1 MRYRDAGV
9 DLDKHR
15 EMHRIAS
22 GVLGGSRGAYAN
34 WVVLDGREV
43 TLHVDGVGTKTLV
56 LERLG
61 RLHVAGWDCVVMNT
75 NDVACDGFRPVAL
88 VDYIALP
95 RSDERL
101 FREVLEGVSEAV
113 SRLGLVLLGGETA
126 ILPGLAAGVDV
137 VCTVMAVREVRVEN
151 QARVGDAL
159 YGLPSN
165 GLHANGYSLVRRL
178 VEERLGGRYDAV
190 LDGVNLSVELS
201 KPVADYT
208 GFILDAWREG
218 LIHAAAHITGG
229 AYTKLLRILPEGSQ
243 AVLRMPRSP
252 PIFELLLRL
261 GVPPDEA
268 YRVFNMGFGLVVA
281 AAPGGED
288 RLARLAEKHG
298 YSLVR
303 LGVVEP
309 LASGGKRVVVY
320 SPYAN
325 TPIVYGE

>member
-34 WVVLDGREV
+34 WVVLGGREV

-61 RLHVAGWDCVVMNT
+61 RLRVAGWDCVVMNT

-101 FREVLEGVSEAV
+101 FREVLEGVSEAA
-113 SRLGLVLLGGETA
+113 SRLGVVVLGGETA

-151 QARVGDAL
+151 QARIGDVL

-178 VEERLGGRYDAV
+178 VEEKLGGRYDAV
-190 LDGVNLSVELS
+190 VEGVDLGVELA

-208 GFILDAWREG
+208 GFLLEAWRRG
-218 LIHAAAHITGG
+218 LIHGAAHITGG
-229 AYTKLLRILPEGSQ
+229 AYTKLLRILPSGSQ
-243 AVLRMPRSP
+243 AVLELPRSP
-252 PIFELLLRL
+252 PVFELLLKL
-261 GVPPDEA
+261 GVPLDEA
-268 YRVFNMGFGLVVA
+268 YRVFNMGFGLIVA
-281 AAPGGED
+281 APSDAED
-288 RLARLAEKHG
+288 ELRGVAEKHG
-298 YSLVR
+298 YRLVKLGRVER
-303 LGVVEP
+303 LAG
-309 LASGGKRVVVY
+309 GGKRVVLHTPYSDKPLVY
-320 SPYAN
+320 
-325 TPIVYGE
+325 E